1 MAVEQLPGRVRRFAR
16 YLADLLT
23 HLDQEGGW
31 CGVFWQRDPDG
42 MRACLDGRE
51 VPPWDV
57 MEALLQDFAG
67 RYGAPVA
74 TAETDRARALHA
86 AALTAYDSLPGA
98 RDALGDRLDV
108 MLREQRYAA
117 DRQAELGRLLASA
130 TDRQAADA
138 LRLDLAWAR
147 DDHARATARCAEI
160 RARTAELDRR
170 TEAVRPGE
178 AEDGTAIRAGVPEG
192 LAGPAGEG
200 RARGAAGPVRGAAG
214 PAGEGRECGSAGPV
228 RGAAGVEGEGRE
240 RGAAGVEGE
249 GRERRVSE
257 PVRGSAGSEGEGR
270 VRGVSGWV
278 RGAAGAEGAAS
289 RGRRRGGA
297 RFAGAFDEDAVPA
310 SAAPDDVP
318 GPLAAPAG
326 RRTPRGARFAGT
338 AGNAETAEQPA
349 PPPEP
354 PAAAA
359 DGAVAGRLV
368 EALTRLRAEGR
379 SGEAHALLAEAAH
392 GPAARFP
399 LLAARLEQAG
409 LGADWTTLLWETAS
423 LPTESLVAAADAL
436 AAAGRGADG
445 EMILRQGVARPAAE
459 IGAAVL
465 GLVAAGRHREG
476 RALLDACVRAR
487 TPEEAARSAEPAP
500 PVLVPLLLAAAHEVS
515 DERHRD
521 LVHALRVAG
530 FAT

>member
-16 YLADLLT
+16 YLTDLLT
-23 HLDQEGGW
+23 LLDQEGGW
-31 CGVFWQRDPDG
+31 CGVFRQRDPDG

-57 MEALLQDFAG
+57 VEALLQDFAG
-67 RYGAPVA
+67 RYGAPAA
-74 TAETDRARALHA
+74 TTETDRARALHA

-117 DRQAELGRLLASA
+117 DRQVELGRLLTSA
-130 TDRQAADA
+130 TDREAADT

-160 RARTAELDRR
+160 RARMTELDRR
-170 TEAVRPGE
+170 TETVRRGETGTGAGSRAPGAMARE
-178 AEDGTAIRAGVPEG
+178 SGVQAAGGGAVPEG
-192 LAGPAGEG
+192 PERVGPTRGTAGPTRGTAEPPRGKAGAG
-200 RARGAAGPVRGAAG
+200 GAGP
-214 PAGEGRECGSAGPV
+214 
-228 RGAAGVEGEGRE
+228 
-240 RGAAGVEGE
+240 
-249 GRERRVSE
+249 
-257 PVRGSAGSEGEGR
+257 
-270 VRGVSGWV
+270 
-278 RGAAGAEGAAS
+278 

-297 RFAGAFDEDAVPA
+297 RFAGVVEEDAAPASVAPDHLPSPLAVPA
-310 SAAPDDVP
+310 AKRA
-318 GPLAAPAG
+318 
-326 RRTPRGARFAGT
+326 PRGARFAGT
-338 AGNAETAEQPA
+338 AETVERPA
-349 PPPEP
+349 PRPEP
-354 PAAAA
+354 PTAVEA
-359 DGAVAGRLV
+359 DRTAAGRLV

-379 SGEAHALLAEAAH
+379 GGEAHALLAEAAR
-392 GPAARFP
+392 GSAARFP

-423 LPTESLVAAADAL
+423 LPAENLVAAADAL

-445 EMILRQGVARPAAE
+445 ERILRQGVVRPAAE

-465 GLVAAGRHREG
+465 ALVAEGRHREG

-487 TPEEAARSAEPAP
+487 SPEEAARSAEPAP
-500 PVLVPLLLAAAHEVS
+500 PVLVPLLLAAARGIS

-530 FAT
+530 FAS

>member
-16 YLADLLT
+16 YLTDLLT
-23 HLDQEGGW
+23 RLDQESGW
-31 CGVFWQRDPDG
+31 CGVFRQRDPEG

-67 RYGAPVA
+67 RYGVPAA

-86 AALTAYDSLPGA
+86 AALTAYDSLPDA
-98 RDALGDRLDV
+98 RDALADRLDV

-117 DRQAELGRLLASA
+117 HRQVELGRLLASA

-138 LRLDLAWAR
+138 LRVDLAWAR

-170 TEAVRPGE
+170 TKTVRPGD
-178 AEDGTAIRAGVPEG
+178 AEDGTAFRAGVPEG
-192 LAGPAGEG
+192 LAGSEGEG
-200 RARGAAGPVRGAAG
+200 RARGAAGSVRGAAG
-214 PAGEGRECGSAGPV
+214 F
-228 RGAAGVEGEGRE
+228 EGEGRM
-240 RGAAGVEGE
+240 RGVSGPVRRAAGFEGE
-249 GRERRVSE
+249 GRERRVTGPLSGAA
-257 PVRGSAGSEGEGR
+257 GSAGEGR
-270 VRGVSGWV
+270 VRG
-278 RGAAGAEGAAS
+278 AAGSQGAGS
-289 RGRRRGGA
+289 RRRRRGGA
-297 RFAGAFDEDAVPA
+297 RFAGVFDEDAVPA
-310 SAAPDDVP
+310 SVVPDDVP
-318 GPLAAPAG
+318 SPVAAPAG
-326 RRTPRGARFAGT
+326 ERTPRGARFAGT
-338 AGNAETAEQPA
+338 AETAETAEQPA
-349 PPPEP
+349 PRPEP
-354 PAAAA
+354 PTAAA
-359 DGAVAGRLV
+359 DRAAAGRLV
-368 EALTRLRAEGR
+368 GALTRLRAEGR
-379 SGEAHALLAEAAH
+379 SGEAHALLAEAAR

-423 LPTESLVAAADAL
+423 LPAESLVAAADEL
-436 AAAGRGADG
+436 TAAGRGADG
-445 EMILRQGVARPAAE
+445 EQVLRQGVVRPAAE

-487 TPEEAARSAEPAP
+487 TPEEAARSVEPAP

-515 DERHRD
+515 DERHWD
-521 LVHALRVAG
+521 LVHALRVTG

>member
-16 YLADLLT
+16 YLTDLLT

-67 RYGAPVA
+67 RYGAPAA

-178 AEDGTAIRAGVPEG
+178 AEDGTAIRAGVPEE
-192 LAGPAGEG
+192 LAGHAGEG
-200 RARGAAGPVRGAAG
+200 HARGAAGPLRG
-214 PAGEGRECGSAGPV
+214 V
-228 RGAAGVEGEGRE
+228 AGVEGEGRE

-249 GRERRVSE
+249 GRERGAAGVAGEGRERRVSG
-257 PVRGSAGSEGEGR
+257 PVRGAAGSEGEGR
-270 VRGVSGWV
+270 VRGASGRV

-310 SAAPDDVP
+310 SVAPDGVP
-318 GPLAAPAG
+318 SPLAAPAG
-326 RRTPRGARFAGT
+326 ARTPRGARFAGT
-338 AGNAETAEQPA
+338 AGNAQTAEQPA

-354 PAAAA
+354 PSSAA

-423 LPTESLVAAADAL
+423 LPAESLVAAADAL
-436 AAAGRGADG
+436 AVAGRGADG

-515 DERHRD
+515 DERHWD

>member
-1 MAVEQLPGRVRRFAR
+1 MAVEQLPGRVRRFAG
-16 YLADLLT
+16 YLTDLLT
-23 HLDQEGGW
+23 LLDQEGGW
-31 CGVFWQRDPDG
+31 CGVFRQRDPDG

-57 MEALLQDFAG
+57 VEALLQDFAG
-67 RYGAPVA
+67 RYGAPAA
-74 TAETDRARALHA
+74 TTETDRARALHA

-117 DRQAELGRLLASA
+117 DRQVELGRLLTSA
-130 TDRQAADA
+130 TDREAADT

-160 RARTAELDRR
+160 RARMTELDRR
-170 TEAVRPGE
+170 TEAVR
-178 AEDGTAIRAGVPEG
+178 
-192 LAGPAGEG
+192 
-200 RARGAAGPVRGAAG
+200 RGK
-214 PAGEGRECGSAGPV
+214 
-228 RGAAGVEGEGRE
+228 
-240 RGAAGVEGE
+240 
-249 GRERRVSE
+249 
-257 PVRGSAGSEGEGR
+257 
-270 VRGVSGWV
+270 
-278 RGAAGAEGAAS
+278 AGAEGAGP

-297 RFAGAFDEDAVPA
+297 RFAGVVEEDAAPASVAPDHLPSPLAVPA
-310 SAAPDDVP
+310 AKRA
-318 GPLAAPAG
+318 
-326 RRTPRGARFAGT
+326 PRGARFAGT
-338 AGNAETAEQPA
+338 AETVERPA
-349 PPPEP
+349 PRPEP
-354 PAAAA
+354 PTAVEA
-359 DGAVAGRLV
+359 DRTAAGRLV

-379 SGEAHALLAEAAH
+379 GGEAHALLAEAAR
-392 GPAARFP
+392 GSAARFP

-423 LPTESLVAAADAL
+423 LPAENLVAAADAL

-445 EMILRQGVARPAAE
+445 ERILRQGVVRPAAE

-465 GLVAAGRHREG
+465 ALVAEGRHREG

-500 PVLVPLLLAAAHEVS
+500 PVLVPLLLAAARGIS

-530 FAT
+530 FAS

>member
-16 YLADLLT
+16 YLTDLLT
-23 HLDQEGGW
+23 RLDQESGW
-31 CGVFWQRDPDG
+31 CGVFRQRDPEG

-67 RYGAPVA
+67 RYGVPAA

-86 AALTAYDSLPGA
+86 AALTAYDSLPDA
-98 RDALGDRLDV
+98 RDALADRLDV

-117 DRQAELGRLLASA
+117 DRQVELGRLLASA

-138 LRLDLAWAR
+138 LRVDLAWAR

-170 TEAVRPGE
+170 TKTVRPGD

-192 LAGPAGEG
+192 LAGSEGEG
-200 RARGAAGPVRGAAG
+200 RARGAAGSVRGAAG
-214 PAGEGRECGSAGPV
+214 SA
-228 RGAAGVEGEGRE
+228 GEGRE
-240 RGAAGVEGE
+240 RGAAGSQG
-249 GRERRVSE
+249 
-257 PVRGSAGSEGEGR
+257 AGSR
-270 VRGVSGWV
+270 R
-278 RGAAGAEGAAS
+278 
-289 RGRRRGGA
+289 RRRGGA
-297 RFAGAFDEDAVPA
+297 RFAGVFDEDAVPA
-310 SAAPDDVP
+310 SVAPDDVP
-318 GPLAAPAG
+318 SPVAAPAG

-338 AGNAETAEQPA
+338 AETAEQPA
-349 PPPEP
+349 PRPEP
-354 PAAAA
+354 PTAAA
-359 DGAVAGRLV
+359 DRAAAGRLV

-379 SGEAHALLAEAAH
+379 SGEAHALLAEAAR

-423 LPTESLVAAADAL
+423 LPAESLVAAADEL
-436 AAAGRGADG
+436 TAAGRGADG
-445 EMILRQGVARPAAE
+445 EQVLRQGVVRPAAE

-487 TPEEAARSAEPAP
+487 TPEEAARSVEPAP

-515 DERHRD
+515 DERHWD